1 MKYFGVILQVYGTEN
16 LVSMMNYFFDS
27 ICFHDDLTYD
37 WISFGGWGINLTDH
51 FLPDIR
57 TSTLTAFLS
66 MNYSAFHNICEY
78 LYVHFLIVCLDELEG
93 WKLCEGVKEKTATTT
108 IQVIQTWDGA
118 QLRQQYI
125 HRSTNCN
132 VISKN
137 VFATRR
143 CTADFIKFTV
153 F

>member
-1 MKYFGVILQVYGTEN
+1 MKCFGVILQVYGTEN

-37 WISFGGWGINLTDH
+37 WISFGGWRINLTDH

-93 WKLCEGVKEKTATTT
+93 WKLCEGK
-108 IQVIQTWDGA
+108 
-118 QLRQQYI
+118 
-125 HRSTNCN
+125 NCYYYDSGYSN
-132 VISKN
+132 VGWSSAAAAIYTP
-137 VFATRR
+137 FYELQ
-143 CTADFIKFTV
+143 CY
-153 F
+153 